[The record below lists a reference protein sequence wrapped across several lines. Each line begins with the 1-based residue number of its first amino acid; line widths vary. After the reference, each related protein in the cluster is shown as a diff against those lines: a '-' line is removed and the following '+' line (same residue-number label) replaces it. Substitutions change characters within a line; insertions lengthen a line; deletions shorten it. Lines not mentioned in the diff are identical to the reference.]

1 MDGAVW
7 FHGTIEKMP
16 DIAVPP
22 AQCYGAG
29 RLGLFKNSYG
39 SIYVLP
45 QPPFFGFGLPF
56 WDFLEIARP
65 QRAAAPLSHTGNP
78 LAQPN
83 AAGKHPRSRPLRSP

>member
-16 DIAVPP
+16 NIAVPP

-45 QPPFFGFGLPF
+45 QPPFFWLWLAVLGF
-56 WDFLEIARP
+56 
-65 QRAAAPLSHTGNP
+65 S
-78 LAQPN
+78 
-83 AAGKHPRSRPLRSP
+83 